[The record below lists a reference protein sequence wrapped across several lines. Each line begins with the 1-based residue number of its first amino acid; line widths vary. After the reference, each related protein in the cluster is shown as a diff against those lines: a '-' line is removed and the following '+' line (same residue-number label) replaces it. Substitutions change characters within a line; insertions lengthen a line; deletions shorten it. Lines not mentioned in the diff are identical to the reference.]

1 MTGLASLAT
10 FLILAA
16 GSGQSAA
23 RGPHTQSPVP
33 AEPCPQA
40 RAGKWRGLSTGS
52 FYDDEPAERCAI
64 DQAVA
69 NGLLGPGYFRMVD
82 DRTEAA
88 RAVADMRK
96 RLRALG
102 IKATFGRCD
111 WVGLVSQGTARGNN
125 SYGAACKLSIDGR
138 PQRHFLI
145 CNAELGG
152 VTLVQP
158 DVFAFDRSFIE
169 TFIRRACF

>member
-23 RGPHTQSPVP
+23 RGPHIQLAVP
-33 AEPCPQA
+33 AAPCPQA
-40 RAGKWRGLSTGS
+40 RAGKWKGLSTGS
-52 FYDDEPAERCAI
+52 FYDDDPAERCAT